1 MSETRR
7 ADDTPD
13 CPDCGGAAFVTGYR
27 GGAAHICHKCG
38 QTFGDTDTDERPP
51 HRDPDVLRSLY
62 HGQEMTQAEVADELN
77 VHPDTVRRRM
87 ERYDIE
93 RRSQRWTPDAETT
106 TDIRARLLGSDSIRD
121 LAAEYDR
128 AHSVIRRVA
137 YDNALAADIGPLSA
151 VGSTGRW
158 VVRERDGGRGDE

>member
-1 MSETRR
+1 MSETGP
-7 ADDTPD
+7 ADDPPD

-62 HGQEMTQAEVADELN
+62 HGQGMSLAEVADELQ
-77 VHPDTVRRRM
+77 VHPDTVLCWM
-87 ERYDIE
+87 ERHGIK
-93 RRSQRWTPDAETT
+93 RRSQRWTPDAETV
-106 TDIRARLLGSDSIRD
+106 TDIRARLLGDDSVRG

-128 AHSVIRRVA
+128 TRTVIRRVA
-137 YDNALAADIGPLSA
+137 TDDSLAADIGPLSA

-158 VVRERDGGRGDE
+158 AVQERDGGGRR